1 MTKWRWSLG
10 VGATAL
16 LVLAVY
22 APEILAEAPAVGA
35 AIYAG
40 LSSICHQ
47 DPSRGFFVAG
57 LPTALC
63 ARCLGVCSGAALAF
77 LSPLRFSRKQLIGL
91 LTLAVAAWLV
101 EALAAGWPGELRFLA
116 GTPLGIALAAP
127 LAEASRRTVLC

>member
-1 MTKWRWSLG
+1 MTRWRWSLG
-10 VGATAL
+10 IGATVL
-16 LVLAVY
+16 LVLAAY
-22 APEILAEAPAVGA
+22 APVLLAEVPAVGA

-47 DPSRGFFVAG
+47 DPSRGFLVAG

-63 ARCLGVCSGAALAF
+63 ARCLGVCAGAVLAL

-91 LTLAVAAWLV
+91 LTLAAAVWLA
-101 EALAAGWPGELRFLA
+101 EALAAGWPAEVRFLA